1 MDFQFSP
8 IEAMFYAASFV
19 ASGLA
24 SFARILRDNEPL
36 VPRVVFGRCLSSG
49 FLSFGI
55 VAIWVGRSADTSSF
69 GSFGWLAVAAL
80 IGYLSK
86 DIQDQILTR
95 ASHWLLKKFGPDDV
109 GK

>member
-1 MDFQFSP
+1 
-8 IEAMFYAASFV
+8 MFYAVSFITSGIAS
-19 ASGLA
+19 L
-24 SFARILRDNEPL
+24 ARILRDNEPL
-36 VPRVVFGRCLSSG
+36 IGRVVLGRCLSSG
-49 FLSFGI
+49 VLSFGI
-55 VAIWVGRSADTSSF
+55 IAVWVGRSADTSSF
-69 GSFGWLAVAAL
+69 GTFGWLAIAAL